1 MRSLAVLVFSL
12 VCFGQSTEEAFRK
25 YWSAPSPTAAAK
37 AASDIVKS
45 GVSFEEAWRRLKAG
59 RTYAPAKSGVERFT
73 QATGRFSEH
82 FYSVNIPENYDPSKK
97 YQLRFQLHGGVG
109 RRSDNKPRGTGEIGT
124 LAGAEQFYVLPY
136 SWDESPWW
144 GEDQVENLVGI
155 ADAVRRKYNIDE
167 NRIVVSGVSDGGTGA
182 YYLAMRET
190 TPFAG
195 FLPLNGY
202 IMVIS
207 NSEIDDG
214 RVYPNNLRNKPL
226 FVVNGGLD
234 RLYPLSATEP
244 YTRHLMRGGVTIDY
258 HPQPNGEHNTRWWPE
273 VKDDFESFV
282 TSHAREPHP
291 ASITWETSGKSHTR
305 AHWLVIDALGAA
317 AGESRSLP
325 DLNVWRGPET
335 LFTRAA
341 SSGRVDISRKGNLIE
356 ASTRNVNA
364 FTVLLSPDVFDF
376 DQPVRVVANGRE
388 VFNGRVTRDVKTLLK
403 WAAKDNDRSMLY
415 GAEIAVKLLK

>member
-1 MRSLAVLVFSL
+1 
-12 VCFGQSTEEAFRK
+12 
-25 YWSAPSPTAAAK
+25 
-37 AASDIVKS
+37 
-45 GVSFEEAWRRLKAG
+45 
-59 RTYAPAKSGVERFT
+59 
-73 QATGRFSEH
+73 
-82 FYSVNIPENYDPSKK
+82 
-97 YQLRFQLHGGVG
+97 
-109 RRSDNKPRGTGEIGT
+109 
-124 LAGAEQFYVLPY
+124 
-136 SWDESPWW
+136 
-144 GEDQVENLVGI
+144 
-155 ADAVRRKYNIDE
+155 
-167 NRIVVSGVSDGGTGA
+167 
-182 YYLAMRET
+182 MRET

-341 SSGRVDISRKGNLIE
+341 SSGRVDITRKGNLIE
-356 ASTRNVNA
+356 ASTRNVSA